1 LLQLIQWA
9 ADGQAAFVKDV
20 GIDYSRLEAVSRFL
34 CKMLRRPS
42 VLAILHN
49 SRHTAIAPMEQTT
62 HYGPL
67 VALGFFVREHDLWS
81 PIQSRLLFAHKTHT
95 EHPIDALL
103 DMCVGILAGC
113 EVVSQINTTIRPDLL
128 LASAWGRHRFAEQST
143 ISRVLDACGAE
154 QVGQM
159 REANEALLKWTG
171 QVHHHDF
178 AQHWLRLDLDLTGL
192 LASKLAEGSTKGYFA
207 GNLTFAGK

>member
-1 LLQLIQWA
+1 MQPH
-9 ADGQAAFVKDV
+9 F
-20 GIDYSRLEAVSRFL
+20 
-34 CKMLRRPS
+34 
-42 VLAILHN
+42 
-49 SRHTAIAPMEQTT
+49 TTAPMEQTT

-113 EVVSQINTTIRPDLL
+113 EVVSQINTTIHPDLL
-128 LASAWGRHRFAEQST
+128 LASAWGRQRFAEQST
-143 ISRVLDACGAE
+143 ISRVLDTCGAE
-154 QVGQM
+154 QVSQM

-192 LASKLAEGSTKGYFA
+192 LTSKLAEGSTKGYFA
-207 GNLTFAGK
+207 GKKTLQAVNWPGSAQPIIAKCCSRNCTPVHKPAWPLCSPPFWSLSGFVH